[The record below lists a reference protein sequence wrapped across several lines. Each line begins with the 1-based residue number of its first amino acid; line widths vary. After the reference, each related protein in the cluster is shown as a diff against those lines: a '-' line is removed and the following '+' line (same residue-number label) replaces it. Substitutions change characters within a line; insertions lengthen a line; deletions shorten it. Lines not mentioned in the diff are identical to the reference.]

1 MIGELS
7 EDLIMTGDEIDV
19 ENLFSDDGGEEE
31 TQVTPPA
38 PKEKEEKEI
47 EKTTEEEEI
56 NPDDLFD
63 NPESVGSGKDNQEEE
78 EDTQSEKDKG
88 TSPKT
93 NFYSSIASALK
104 EEGIFPDLD
113 DDTLES
119 IKTPEDFA
127 EAVEKTV
134 QARLDERQRRIDA
147 ALQADVEPDEV
158 RRYEQTLANLD
169 AIKEEYITD
178 ETEKGERLR
187 KNLIYQDFRNRGY
200 SEARAKREV
209 EKSFNAGTDI
219 EDAKEALE
227 SNREYFSTQY
237 QDLIKEA
244 QEEAKAEQKKIKDEA
259 AQLKKAMLE
268 DKEVFTGITLDKT
281 TRQKAFENITK
292 PVFKTEDG
300 EYLTAI
306 QKYEMDN
313 PVEFRKYLSVLFTMT
328 DGFKNID
335 GLVKGKVKKEVK
347 QSLRELE
354 HKLSSTARNSSGNPR
369 YVGGVEE
376 DTESYIGKGWDLD
389 V

>member
-38 PKEKEEKEI
+38 PKEKEDKEN

-113 DDTLES
+113 DDTLNG

-134 QARLDERQRRIDA
+134 QARLDERQKRIDA

-187 KNLIYQDFRNRGY
+187 KSLIYQDFRNRGY

-227 SNREYFSTQY
+227 SNREYFSNQY

-244 QEEAKAEQKKIKDEA
+244 QEEAKEEQRKIKEEA
-259 AQLKKAMLE
+259 AQLKKSMLE

-292 PVFKTEDG
+292 PVFKTENG

>member
-7 EDLIMTGDEIDV
+7 EDLIMTGDEVDIN
-19 ENLFSDDGGEEE
+19 NLFSDNEDTEG

-38 PKEKEEKEI
+38 QKETKKKEN
-47 EKTTEEEEI
+47 EKTTEEEDI
-56 NPDDLFD
+56 NPDDLFN
-63 NPESVGSGKDNQEEE
+63 NPESVGSGKENQEGK

-113 DDTLES
+113 DDTLS
-119 IKTPEDFA
+119 GIKTPEDFA

-169 AIKEEYITD
+169 VIKEEYITD
-178 ETEKGERLR
+178 ETEKGENLR

-200 SEARAKREV
+200 SEQRAKREV
-209 EKSFNAGTDI
+209 EKSFKAGTDI
-219 EDAKEALE
+219 EDAREALE
-227 SNREYFSTQY
+227 SNREYFSNQY

-244 QEEAKAEQKKIKDEA
+244 QEEAKEAQKKIKDEA
-259 AQLKKAMLE
+259 ALLKKSMLE
-268 DKEVFTGITLDKT
+268 DKEVFAGITLDKN

-292 PVFKTEDG
+292 PVFKTEAG
-300 EYLTAI
+300 EYLTTI
-306 QKYEMDN
+306 QKYEMEN

-328 DGFKNID
+328 DGFKNIE
-335 GLVKGKVKKEVK
+335 GLVKGKVNKEVK

-354 HKLSSTARNSSGNPR
+354 HKLSNTARNSTGNPS
-369 YVGGVEE
+369 YVGGIEE
-376 DTESYIGKGWDLD
+376 DAESYSGKGWGID

>member
-38 PKEKEEKEI
+38 PKEKEDKEI

-113 DDTLES
+113 DDTLNG

-134 QARLDERQRRIDA
+134 KARLDDRQGRIDD
-147 ALQADVEPDEV
+147 ALNADIEQEEIKK
-158 RRYEQTLANLD
+158 YENTLSYLD
-169 AIKEEYITD
+169 SIKEEDITAEND
-178 ETEKGERLR
+178 KGEMLR
-187 KNLIYQDFRNRGY
+187 QKLIYQDFRNRGY
-200 SEARAKREV
+200 SDARAQREV
-209 EKSFNAGTDI
+209 QKSLNAGTDV

-227 SNREYFSTQY
+227 ENRKYFTESY
-237 QDLIKEA
+237 QELIKEA
-244 QEEAKAEQKKIKDEA
+244 QEEAKAEERRVKEQAEK
-259 AQLKKAMLE
+259 LKKVMLE
-268 DKEVFTGITLDKT
+268 DKEVFEGIPLDKV
-281 TRQKAFENITK
+281 TRQKAFDNIAK

-300 EYLTAI
+300 EYLTTI
-306 QKYEMDN
+306 GKYERDN
-313 PVEFRKYLSVLFTMT
+313 PVEFKKYLSVLFTLT
-328 DGFKNID
+328 DGFKNLD

-354 HKLSSTARNSSGNPR
+354 HKLSSSSRSSAGNPR
-369 YVGGVEE
+369 YVGGIEE
-376 DTESYIGKGWDLD
+376 DNESYIGNGWTPD